1 MISHG
6 HGKTENDEWKPKAII
21 EMCKKRSFKLDKTVK
36 KCAYFHE
43 RYNYLIFFKYIS
55 INFEL
60 NKPLK

>member
-43 RYNYLIFFKYIS
+43 R
-55 INFEL
+55 
-60 NKPLK
+60 